1 MQPRC
6 RQRRRQLRPTPARR
20 VRQAETGLAEKD
32 PNVAR
37 LRSVVRGCGMSLPR
51 RVVSN
56 DELAER
62 VETSDAWIRQRSG
75 IERRHIADTAETTSV
90 LGTAAARDA
99 LAHAGIAASEVD
111 LIICA
116 TSTPDYT
123 FPATATQIQHA
134 LDIHGGVAFD
144 VQAVCS
150 GFVFALAT
158 ADKFLISGSHRTAL
172 VIGAETFS
180 RILDWNDRGTCVLF
194 GDGAAAVVLT
204 AEPGQGAMSDRGI
217 LHTHIRSDGR
227 YRDKLYVDGGAGS
240 NGLVGHLRME
250 GREVFKHAVVNL
262 ADTVEATLAATG
274 LTGADIDWFVP
285 HQANKRI
292 IDATAH
298 KLGVPEARVVYT
310 VQDHGN
316 TSAASIPLALAVATA
331 DGRIKPGQLVL
342 VEAMGGGFTWGS
354 ALIRW

>member
-1 MQPRC
+1 MSRI
-6 RQRRRQLRPTPARR
+6 
-20 VRQAETGLAEKD
+20 
-32 PNVAR
+32 
-37 LRSVVRGCGMSLPR
+37 RSVVRGCGQALPR
-51 RVVSN
+51 RVMSN
-56 DELAER
+56 AELSAL
-62 VETSDAWIRQRSG
+62 VETSDEWIRQRSG
-75 IERRHIADTAETTSV
+75 IERRYIADETETTSV
-90 LGTAAARDA
+90 LGTVAARAA
-99 LAHAGIAASEVD
+99 LASAGMVPADID
-111 LIICA
+111 LIVCA

-123 FPATATQIQHA
+123 FPATATQIQNA
-134 LDIHGGVAFD
+134 LDMHHGAAFD

-150 GFVFALAT
+150 GFVYALT
-158 ADKFLISGSHRTAL
+158 VADKFLISGSTRSAL

-180 RILDWNDRGTCVLF
+180 RILDWKDRGTCVLF

-204 AEPGQGAMSDRGI
+204 AEHGAGTNADRGI

-240 NGLVGHLRME
+240 NGQVGHLRME
-250 GREVFKHAVVNL
+250 GREVFKHAVINL

-274 LTGADIDWFVP
+274 LKGSDIDWFVP

-298 KLGVPEARVVYT
+298 KLGVPESRVVYT

-316 TSAASIPLALAVATA
+316 TSAASIPLALARAVG

-342 VEAMGGGFTWGS
+342 IEAMGGGFTWGS

>member
-1 MQPRC
+1 MSRI
-6 RQRRRQLRPTPARR
+6 
-20 VRQAETGLAEKD
+20 
-32 PNVAR
+32 
-37 LRSVVRGCGMSLPR
+37 RSVVRGCGQALPR
-51 RVVSN
+51 RVMSN
-56 DELAER
+56 AELSAL
-62 VETSDAWIRQRSG
+62 VETSDEWIRQRSG
-75 IERRHIADTAETTSV
+75 IERRYIADETETTSV
-90 LGTAAARDA
+90 LGTAAARAA
-99 LAHAGIAASEVD
+99 LASAGMVPADID
-111 LIICA
+111 LIVCA

-123 FPATATQIQHA
+123 FPATATQIQNA
-134 LDIHGGVAFD
+134 LDMHHGAAFD

-150 GFVFALAT
+150 GFVYALT
-158 ADKFLISGSHRTAL
+158 VADKFLVSGSTLSAL

-180 RILDWNDRGTCVLF
+180 RILDWKDRGTCVLF

-204 AEPGQGAMSDRGI
+204 AEHGAGTNADRGI

-240 NGLVGHLRME
+240 NGQVGHLRME
-250 GREVFKHAVVNL
+250 GREVFKHAVINL

-274 LTGADIDWFVP
+274 LKGSDIDWFVP

-298 KLGVPEARVVYT
+298 KLGVPESRVVYT

-316 TSAASIPLALAVATA
+316 TSAASIPLALARAVG

-342 VEAMGGGFTWGS
+342 IEAMGGGFTWGS

>member
-1 MQPRC
+1 VSRI
-6 RQRRRQLRPTPARR
+6 
-20 VRQAETGLAEKD
+20 
-32 PNVAR
+32 
-37 LRSVVRGCGMSLPR
+37 RSVVRGCGQALPR
-51 RVVSN
+51 RVMSN
-56 DELAER
+56 AELSAL
-62 VETSDAWIRQRSG
+62 VETSDEWIRQRSG
-75 IERRHIADTAETTSV
+75 IERRYIADETETTSV
-90 LGTAAARDA
+90 LGTVAARAA
-99 LAHAGIAASEVD
+99 LASAGMVPADID
-111 LIICA
+111 LIVCA

-123 FPATATQIQHA
+123 FPATATQIQNA
-134 LDIHGGVAFD
+134 LDMHHGAAFD

-150 GFVFALAT
+150 GFVYALT
-158 ADKFLISGSHRTAL
+158 VADKFLISGSTRSAL

-180 RILDWNDRGTCVLF
+180 RILDWKDRGTCVLF

-204 AEPGQGAMSDRGI
+204 AEHGAGTNADRGI

-240 NGLVGHLRME
+240 NGQVGHLRME
-250 GREVFKHAVVNL
+250 GREVFKHAVINL

-274 LTGADIDWFVP
+274 LKGSDIDWFVP

-298 KLGVPEARVVYT
+298 KLGVPESRVVYT

-316 TSAASIPLALAVATA
+316 TSAASIPLALARAVG
-331 DGRIKPGQLVL
+331 DGRIQPGQLVL
-342 VEAMGGGFTWGS
+342 IEAMGGGFTWGS

>member
-1 MQPRC
+1 M
-6 RQRRRQLRPTPARR
+6 A
-20 VRQAETGLAEKD
+20 
-32 PNVAR
+32 
-37 LRSVVRGCGMSLPR
+37 LPDR
-51 RVVSN
+51 ILTN
-56 DELAER
+56 AELATM
-62 VETSDAWIRQRSG
+62 VDTSDDWIRQRTG
-75 IERRHIADTAETTSV
+75 IEQRHIADESETTSV
-90 LGTAAARDA
+90 LGTAAARRA
-99 LAHAGIAASEVD
+99 LASAGIGASDVD

-116 TSTPDYT
+116 TSTPDHT
-123 FPATATQIQHA
+123 FPATATEIQHA
-134 LDIHGGVAFD
+134 LDIHHGVAFD

-158 ADKFLISGSHRTAL
+158 ADKFLTSGSHKVAL

-180 RILDWNDRGTCVLF
+180 RLLDWNDRGTCVLF
-194 GDGAAAVVLT
+194 GDGAGAVVLA
-204 AEPGQGAMSDRGI
+204 AEQGTGTIADRGV
-217 LHTHIRSDGR
+217 LHSHIRSEGR

-240 NGLVGHLRME
+240 NGKVGHLRME
-250 GREVFKHAVVNL
+250 GREVFKHAVINL

-298 KLGVPEARVVYT
+298 KLGVPGSRVVYT

-316 TSAASIPLALAVATA
+316 TSAASIPLALATA
-331 DGRIKPGQLVL
+331 VGDGRIQRGQLVL